1 MAVIPILDSVTLQ
14 VNGPAF
20 FRVHKPN
27 KATGLPQLFHFLTDF
42 FDCVLADL

>member
-20 FRVHKPN
+20 FRVYKPN
-27 KATGLPQLFHFLTDF
+27 KAVFSRFSLPS
-42 FDCVLADL
+42 V